1 MVSDIKYNISR
12 PSRRKPDELRVVDMK
27 VNYQNNA
34 EGSCLI
40 SYGDTMVLCTATIEE
55 KVPPFLRNKGSGWI
69 TSEYGMLPRST
80 NSRTIREATRGKQTG
95 RTQEIQRLIGRS
107 LRSAVDLSLLGE
119 RQIIIDCD
127 VIKADGGTRTAS
139 ITGSWV
145 ALNSAINK
153 LIDTGKIKKSPI
165 NCQVAAISC
174 GLWKGM
180 PILDLD
186 YAEDSNADVDANF
199 VFSSD
204 GKIIEVQVTAE
215 KNPFSK
221 SDFDRLIELA
231 NLGTEKLFI
240 YQINASND

>member
-1 MVSDIKYNISR
+1 M
-12 PSRRKPDELRVVDMK
+12 RKDRAFDELREIALET
-27 VNYQNNA
+27 NINIHA
-34 EGSCLI
+34 EGSCLVKCGNTHVI
-40 SYGDTMVLCTATIEE
+40 CTGSIDE
-55 KVPPFLRNKGSGWI
+55 KTPPWLRGSGKGWI
-69 TSEYGMLPRST
+69 TAEYGMLPRST

-221 SDFDRLIELA
+221 SDFDKLIELA
-231 NLGTEKLFI
+231 TLGAEKLFT
-240 YQINASND
+240 YQIIASND